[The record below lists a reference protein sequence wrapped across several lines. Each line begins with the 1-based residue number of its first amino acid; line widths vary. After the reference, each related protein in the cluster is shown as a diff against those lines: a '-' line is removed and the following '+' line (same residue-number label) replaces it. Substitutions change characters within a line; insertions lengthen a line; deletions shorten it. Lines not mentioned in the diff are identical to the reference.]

1 MANRQTEMAALI
13 RRCRKVGWEVS
24 PSKSHWI
31 VRPPNGGPQISVNRG
46 NSSSDFHTYA
56 NCLSML
62 EKAGLSQAEVELE
75 RRKNM
80 EKKIR
85 AAAAVRA
92 AEAKGLALA
101 SKAPTPTAV
110 FSSAAP
116 ADPYLRVDEEV
127 PLEWFIKPHPAPWVR
142 RVKLTIDIAKY
153 IVEHHNNDNRP
164 IDKKTVAHYRN
175 IMLAEMW
182 KTTHQGAAMDVRGTL
197 QDAQHRLLA
206 FIEANELNPDL
217 TWLSFI
223 FWVGWP
229 VENFAV
235 IDENR
240 VRVARQLIAK
250 EGIKNAG
257 CIQTCIRLVS
267 AMKDANPRTALKE
280 RLPNARV
287 LELFAQAEEEYK
299 EAANWGV
306 VNQRKLR
313 SIASALAAA
322 RFLLRRENGVDNEY
336 VEQFLS
342 GLSTGVYPGTRTLLD
357 DIDPRAVLRKRL
369 DDNDAKNINVNGMT
383 QLGMIITSWNNCIR
397 GKEPRYLTFN
407 EESAIPEILRCKPGE
422 GVTPHAFR
430 QVVV

>member
-1 MANRQTEMAALI
+1 MATRQSEMAALI

-24 PSKSHWI
+24 PSKSHWV
-31 VRPPNGGPQISVNRG
+31 VRPPNGGPQITVNRG
-46 NSSSDFHTYA
+46 GSSDARSYQ
-56 NCLSML
+56 NCLSLL
-62 EKAGLSQAEVELE
+62 ERAGLSDAEVQLE
-75 RRKNM
+75 RQKNQ
-80 EKKIR
+80 EKKTR
-85 AAAAVRA
+85 AAVDRQA

-101 SKAPTPTAV
+101 SNPPTPV
-110 FSSAAP
+110 FSSAP
-116 ADPYLRVDEEV
+116 ADPYLRVDEDV

-142 RVKLTIDIAKY
+142 RVRLTIDIAKY
-153 IVEHHNNDNRP
+153 ILEHHNNDNRP
-164 IDKKTVAHYRN
+164 IDPKTVAHYRN

-206 FIEANELNPDL
+206 FVAANELNPEL

-250 EGIKNAG
+250 EGIKNSG
-257 CIQTCIRLVS
+257 CIQTAIRLVS
-267 AMKDANPRTALKE
+267 AMKDANPRAALKE

-287 LELFAQAEEEYK
+287 LELFAQAEQEYK
-299 EAANWGV
+299 ESANWGV

-313 SIASALAAA
+313 CIASALAAA
-322 RFLLRRENGVDNEY
+322 RFLLRRENGVDNPY

-369 DDNDAKNINVNGMT
+369 DDNDAKNINVNNMT
-383 QLGMIITSWNNCIR
+383 QLGMIITTWNNCVR
-397 GKEPRYLTFN
+397 GKEPKYLTFN
-407 EESAIPEILRCKPGE
+407 EESAIPEILRCIPGQ

-430 QVVV
+430 QVIV